1 MNYFLISFIIRFCGG
16 ERVLFTMVGRA
27 EERRTSGKYLMEK
40 NSSEMDLESMES
52 SPVNW
57 Q

>member
-52 SPVNW
+52 SPVN
-57 Q
+57 